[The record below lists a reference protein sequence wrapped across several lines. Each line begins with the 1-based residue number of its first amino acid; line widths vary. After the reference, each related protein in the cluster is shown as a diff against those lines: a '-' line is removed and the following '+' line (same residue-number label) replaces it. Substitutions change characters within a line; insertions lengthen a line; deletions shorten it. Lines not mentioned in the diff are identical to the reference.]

1 MKTTLTR
8 LFLLVLLISL
18 TGFNLQA
25 QKRGSVFQ
33 GTLPELNAVLPDG
46 SQVSLN
52 EITKGKYTVL
62 SAGCLTCPDF
72 HRGYRE
78 IEAANADYG
87 RKGVQ
92 FFFIYKSLRHPE
104 LDGYLQPQ
112 NLTERLLQ
120 LKAAQEKLGTKIPW
134 LADTMENEIRE
145 TLGLG
150 ANSVYLISPEGEVVY
165 ST

>member
-1 MKTTLTR
+1 M
-8 LFLLVLLISL
+8 
-18 TGFNLQA
+18 
-25 QKRGSVFQ
+25 
-33 GTLPELNAVLPDG
+33 
-46 SQVSLN
+46 
-52 EITKGKYTVL
+52 
-62 SAGCLTCPDF
+62 
-72 HRGYRE
+72 
-78 IEAANADYG
+78 
-87 RKGVQ
+87 Q